1 MISVDIDLEK
11 LNDLMEANQQI
22 SHAEKI
28 EAVENRI
35 NTIRELD
42 DVYLKVRT
50 LINYGKELYAVGKNE
65 AAREIASEMYQV
77 SSKESF
83 DELHMLCC
91 NLLGNISA
99 RKGFY
104 AMALDYYHQSL
115 QVIETHALRTHY
127 RSMLINNIAS
137 LYASLKLYDSAVK
150 YYLDALPLAAQE
162 GNYEAQFLIY
172 YNLGDIYARQRQAE
186 QLAETEQMLMQMTQ
200 STCQGTFYLG
210 LYKLLAAKHARING
224 DIYIAQAL
232 LASVLT
238 LLAVEEDPV
247 TRLECYIEKAL
258 CAYADKQYEIA
269 LHEAKIALTQVVEAE
284 EFEFEREVLQ
294 MLCDIATAMG
304 NTAITAAYQKQ
315 LITLDETFIARMN
328 EMTIFQIREKSAV
341 KIENRLNEN
350 AVKLLKNMQM
360 IYEISQEITKEQ
372 DYDKI
377 FRLIIQKL
385 VSFMDFDALVIGLYN
400 AENQVVYNRM
410 MYHRQTITRSY
421 DVSVHNKSSLATW
434 CIRHSQEIY
443 TGFNSH
449 LKLDDFEPLQLNF
462 PDLEVPYESVFYLPL
477 YDEGTIIGVFSLQ
490 KFERDG
496 FNHYE
501 LEMIRTIGA
510 YIAIAI
516 TNALKTQELKRLNGA
531 LEALSRRDSLSG
543 LANRHALNEDL
554 KTYFAPSMR
563 QNHISVIMI
572 DIDFFKEFNDRYG
585 HLEGDMV
592 IRKTAEII
600 HRHIDDLDARAYRY
614 GGDEFLILARAVP
627 LEIIEIVCE
636 MILRDIRMLSI
647 RHDDSNINGIVT
659 LSIGIASYGNAYLE
673 AGEDVLLKGAD
684 NAVYEAKGNGRNGIA
699 HIVYDVPKEK
709 H

>member
-1 MISVDIDLEK
+1 MISVDIDLLK
-11 LNDLMEANQQI
+11 LNDLMEADQQI
-22 SHAEKI
+22 SHIGKI
-28 EAVENRI
+28 EAVENRL
-35 NTIRELD
+35 NAIRELD

-77 SSKESF
+77 TSQGSF
-83 DELHMLCC
+83 NELHMLCC

-115 QVIETHALRTHY
+115 HMIETHTLRTHY

-150 YYLDALPLAAQE
+150 YYLDALPLAIQE
-162 GNYEAQFLIY
+162 GNYDAQFLIH
-172 YNLGDIYARQRQAE
+172 YNLGDIYARQRQSE
-186 QLAETEQMLMQMTQ
+186 KLAETEQILMQMTQ
-200 STCQGTFYLG
+200 STCQENFYLG
-210 LYKLLAAKHARING
+210 LYRLVAAKHARING
-224 DIYIAQAL
+224 ETGIAEAL
-232 LASVLT
+232 LAST
-238 LLAVEEDPV
+238 LKIEEDPV

-258 CAYADKQYEIA
+258 CAYAEKHYDLA
-269 LHEAKIALTQVVEAE
+269 LHDAKLALAQVNEAG

-294 MLCDIATAMG
+294 MLCDIAIAMG
-304 NTAITAAYQKQ
+304 NAEITASYQQ
-315 LITLDETFIARMN
+315 ILIALDETFIARMN

-350 AVKLLKNMQM
+350 AVNLLKNMQM
-360 IYEISQEITKEQ
+360 IYDISQEITKEQ

-385 VSFMDFDALVIGLYN
+385 VSFLNFDALVIGLYN
-400 AENQVVYNRM
+400 DEKRVIYNRM
-410 MYHRQTITRSY
+410 MYHRQEISKSY
-421 DVSVHNKSSLATW
+421 DVYLDNKSSLATW
-434 CIRHSQEIY
+434 CIRHKQEIY

-449 LKLDDFEPLQLNF
+449 LTLKDFEPLQMNF

-477 YDEGTIIGVFSLQ
+477 YDEENIIGVFSLQ

-496 FNHYE
+496 FDHYE

-516 TNALKTQELKRLNGA
+516 ANALKTQELKRLNSA
-531 LEALSRRDSLSG
+531 LEALSRRDNLSG

-554 KTYFAPSMR
+554 KTYFAPASR
-563 QNHISVIMI
+563 KQRISVIMI
-572 DIDFFKEFNDRYG
+572 DIDYFKEFNDRYG

-592 IRKTAEII
+592 IRKTSEII
-600 HRHIDDLDARAYRY
+600 QRHIEDLDARAYRY
-614 GGDEFLILARAVP
+614 GGDEFLILAREVSFD
-627 LEIIEIVCE
+627 IIEMVCE
-636 MILRDIRMLSI
+636 MIQRDIRMLSI
-647 RHDDSNINGIVT
+647 RHDDSNIDGIVT
-659 LSIGIASYGNAYLE
+659 LSIGIASYEDEYLE

-684 NAVYEAKGNGRNGIA
+684 SAVYDAKGNGRNCIA
-699 HIVYDVPKEK
+699 HAMYQKKSIDK
-709 H
+709 